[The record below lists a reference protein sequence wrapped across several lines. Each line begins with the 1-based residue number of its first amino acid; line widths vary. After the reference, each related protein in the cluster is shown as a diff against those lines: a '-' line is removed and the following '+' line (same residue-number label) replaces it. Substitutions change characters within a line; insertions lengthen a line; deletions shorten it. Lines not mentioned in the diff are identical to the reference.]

1 MLTVV
6 SGDMMAL
13 TSVSMKIV
21 GTVCLSP
28 ILPKSVCI
36 CSCAELVMM
45 SLSAIRVFIVL
56 MLTKKGPFSCHTG
69 QGTGLCH
76 VNSGINRNSALISQ
90 HSGMVYS
97 LTCQKETRYNV
108 LHSFLLVYIQ
118 RDHFILNTM
127 LYMRFNVHCRISWLL
142 VDSKKCIRFL
152 TLYIVIFLFKCVL
165 IDFPFVLLPIFKFAH
180 R

>member
-45 SLSAIRVFIVL
+45 ISNTRVYSSNVDQ
-56 MLTKKGPFSCHTG
+56 KGPFSCHTG
-69 QGTGLCH
+69 QRTGLCH

-108 LHSFLLVYIQ
+108 LHSFLLAYIQ

>member
-28 ILPKSVCI
+28 ILPKSVFI

-56 MLTKKGPFSCHTG
+56 MLTKKGPFRVIQAKE
-69 QGTGLCH
+69 QGF
-76 VNSGINRNSALISQ
+76 V
-90 HSGMVYS
+90 M
-97 LTCQKETRYNV
+97 LTAE
-108 LHSFLLVYIQ
+108 
-118 RDHFILNTM
+118 
-127 LYMRFNVHCRISWLL
+127 
-142 VDSKKCIRFL
+142 
-152 TLYIVIFLFKCVL
+152 
-165 IDFPFVLLPIFKFAH
+165 
-180 R
+180 

>member
-1 MLTVV
+1 MILSHFSTSKQIKVKKKGFKLRRCEVESKRYRNVCNFGTDMLTVV

-56 MLTKKGPFSCHTG
+56 MLTKKGPFRVIQAKE
-69 QGTGLCH
+69 QGF
-76 VNSGINRNSALISQ
+76 V
-90 HSGMVYS
+90 M
-97 LTCQKETRYNV
+97 LTAE
-108 LHSFLLVYIQ
+108 
-118 RDHFILNTM
+118 
-127 LYMRFNVHCRISWLL
+127 
-142 VDSKKCIRFL
+142 
-152 TLYIVIFLFKCVL
+152 
-165 IDFPFVLLPIFKFAH
+165 
-180 R
+180 